1 MNRVTY
7 KGWAGH
13 KATPV
18 RLYNYGVLK
27 YDGKSLIKRENII
40 AAKTDATLVR
50 FLSFD
55 MDLEV
60 SPRVLNSEYPYY
72 TYGFTTSQ
80 RLPNNPTINYI

>member
-7 KGWAGH
+7 KDWAGH

-18 RLYNYGVLK
+18 CLYNYGVLK
-27 YDGKSLIKRENII
+27 YDGKGLIKRKNII
-40 AAKTDATLVR
+40 STKTDATLVR

-60 SPRVLNSEYPYY
+60 SLRVFNSKYPYY
-72 TYGFTTSQ
+72 TYSFTTSQ